1 MRLHVIPIILA
12 LYSEN
17 QRIYNNHNE
26 LIPDR
31 KWNQSRVESSEP
43 IVSKIPFLSKYRGFL
58 PVEQEF
64 LPVCVRVRGWG
75 IQGFGQPLSRVL
87 RDASHPPRSAHSSFC
102 SAPLALSTTDPVCHE
117 SRNPARHLSPSATNS
132 CTRTTNREAAA
143 TVKYLHALN
152 RARYSGHSIIWNK
165 SRPFPSIEGN
175 SDRNLF
181 QVLKKFWKMDR
192 LCSLCLSKWAHVC
205 KWAVERRRKV
215 KVLIIFLKPLLK
227 IISNRCN
234 WNYQGTEKLLAK
246 NFFFFLYA
254 SNLSN
259 LSKKIQVLELDPIF
273 LPLAS
278 LLPVFERCKQETC
291 TDSII

>member
-43 IVSKIPFLSKYRGFL
+43 IVFKNPFLSKYRGFL

-117 SRNPARHLSPSATNS
+117 SRKSRAPLVPLRNEFVHAYDESRSRRL
-132 CTRTTNREAAA
+132 

-227 IISNRCN
+227 IINNVTDAIEIIR
-234 WNYQGTEKLLAK
+234 GLR
-246 NFFFFLYA
+246 NF
-254 SNLSN
+254 
-259 LSKKIQVLELDPIF
+259 
-273 LPLAS
+273 
-278 LLPVFERCKQETC
+278 
-291 TDSII
+291 